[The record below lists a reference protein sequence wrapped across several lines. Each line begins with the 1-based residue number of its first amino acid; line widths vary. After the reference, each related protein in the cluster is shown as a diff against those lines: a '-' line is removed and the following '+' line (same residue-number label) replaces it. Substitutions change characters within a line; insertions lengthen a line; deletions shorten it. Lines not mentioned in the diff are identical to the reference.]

1 MAILKIK
8 NALGEFVNI
17 VALKGDKGDTG
28 EQGAQGPKG
37 DKGDKPAHRWIDT
50 SLQFEKP
57 DGTWGDAVNLKGES
71 GDGSGNMHTSIY
83 DTTGK
88 STDIF
93 NYVDTGLSGKVDNA
107 RVLTDV
113 PADAVFT
120 DTVYTHPA
128 THSADMI
135 VDGTTNKAYTATE
148 KNKLAGIETGANKTT
163 IANNLT
169 ETEPGK
175 ALDATQ
181 GKELAELVSTKSGKS
196 TMQSKTLAAASWTGA
211 APPYSYSLS
220 VTGVTTTSVQ
230 EILPTTDITYQQL
243 TALIDA
249 IIQDGGQSSNT
260 IVLKAW
266 GEKPTIDIPIRVI
279 LRGDM

>member
-1 MAILKIK
+1 MSILKIK

-28 EQGAQGPKG
+28 EQGIQGPKG

-50 SLQFEKP
+50 SLQFENP

-88 STDIF
+88 NTDIF

-113 PADAVFT
+113 PANAKFT

-135 VDGTTNKAYTATE
+135 VDGTTNKVFTSTE
-148 KNKLAGIETGANKTT
+148 KTKLAGIEAGANKTT
-163 IANNLT
+163 ISVYTATLTTTWDGTSAPYTQDITVVGITSSDTPIISPVYSTNNATAILQK
-169 ETEPGK
+169 EAWSLIGK
-175 ALDATQ
+175 A
-181 GKELAELVSTKSGKS
+181 
-196 TMQSKTLAAASWTGA
+196 
-211 APPYSYSLS
+211 
-220 VTGVTTTSVQ
+220 VTN
-230 EILPTTDITYQQL
+230 TDTITF
-243 TALIDA
+243 TCFE
-249 IIQDGGQSSNT
+249 
-260 IVLKAW
+260 
-266 GEKPTIDIPIRVI
+266 EKPVTAIPIQIKVVR
-279 LRGDM
+279 